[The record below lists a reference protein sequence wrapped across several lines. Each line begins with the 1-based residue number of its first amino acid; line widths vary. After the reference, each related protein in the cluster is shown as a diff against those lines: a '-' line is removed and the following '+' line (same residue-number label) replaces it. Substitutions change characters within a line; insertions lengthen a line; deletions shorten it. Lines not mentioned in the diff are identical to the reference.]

1 MSLDELKGA
10 NRVIGSKQVK
20 KAVNSGMARKV
31 FIAGDAEPH
40 ILDSIVG
47 QCRQGQIEYEI
58 VETMKLLGD
67 ACGIEVGSATAAL
80 LYD

>member
-1 MSLDELKGA
+1 MSLDELKGGR
-10 NRVIGSKQVK
+10 RVTGSKQVK
-20 KAVNSGMARKV
+20 KAVASGLARKV

-47 QCRQGQIEYEI
+47 HCEQSQIEYEI

-80 LYD
+80 LHD

>member
-1 MSLDELKGA
+1 LSLDELKDA
-10 NRVIGSKQVK
+10 HRVIGSKQVK
-20 KAVNSGMARKV
+20 KAVNSGLARKV

-47 QCRQGQIEYEI
+47 QCRQSQIEYEI

-80 LYD
+80 LHD

>member
-1 MSLDELKGA
+1 MSLEELKGS

-20 KAVNSGMARKV
+20 KAVIQGQARKV

-40 ILDSIVG
+40 ILESIVG
-47 QCRQGQIEYEI
+47 QCRQSQIEYEI

>member
-1 MSLDELKGA
+1 MSLDELKDP

-20 KAVNSGMARKV
+20 KAVTSGIARKV
-31 FIAGDAEPH
+31 FVAGDAEPH

-47 QCRQGQIEYEI
+47 QCRQSQIEYEI

>member
-1 MSLDELKGA
+1 MSLDELKDGH
-10 NRVIGSKQVK
+10 RVTGSKQVK
-20 KAVNSGMARKV
+20 KAVTSGLARKV

-40 ILDSIVG
+40 IRDSIVG
-47 QCRQGQIEYEI
+47 QCEQSRIEYEI

-80 LYD
+80 LHD

>member
-10 NRVIGSKQVK
+10 NRVTGSKQVK

-47 QCRQGQIEYEI
+47 QCRQSQIEYEI